1 MSIATTPDQI
11 EIQNSIRSWAK
22 SVDPVDTVRAQET
35 DPDAWKAHWAQLAE
49 LGIFGVAVAEEYGGA
64 GAEILDLACMLEEAT
79 ARMAPGPVLSTTVAG
94 VLVSRAGGEVASALG
109 ETIAEG
115 GLPVGVCLGHGVATL
130 KGSTTE
136 GPTTEDTTTGGSTTE
151 GSTTVSGDPGVAY
164 GGTTGGGILLA
175 VEIGGQTR
183 WALLDGDTEGL
194 RVTAATP
201 YDLSASIGHVT
212 LEDVRIPDDRIL
224 DGITTDHVHQLFVTL
239 AAAEAAGVADYTLT
253 TAVEYAKIREQFGR
267 TIGSFQSIKHLAAD
281 MLCRT
286 EQIRAAAW
294 DAAAAA
300 EDLLAKDSE
309 LPVAAA
315 VAGALAFDNAVRNA
329 QDCIQILGGIGFTFE
344 HDAHF
349 YMRRAGAL
357 RQAIGGSAR
366 WRRSLAELTLAGARR
381 HLEIDLSEV
390 EGLDSRREEIRAL
403 VATVAAV
410 SGDERKRALADTGL
424 FMPHLPE
431 PWGLGASPA
440 EQLLIDEE
448 LEAAGVSRHNIT
460 IGGWAVPTI
469 LQAAPEHADRLV
481 RGTMAGEITWCQL
494 FSEPGAGSDLAALR
508 ATAEKVDGGW
518 RINGQKVWTSLAREA
533 DWAMCLARTDP
544 DAPKHKGITYF
555 LVDMKSEGIRTRP
568 LREITGEALFNEVYL
583 EDLFVPDEFQVGQV
597 NDGWKIARTTLA
609 NERVAMGG
617 GSSLGEAA
625 EEIIGLIRAAGAQE
639 DALVLDELGRHVAD
653 GVVGSLL
660 DLRTALRTLSG
671 SGPGAESSVRK
682 IVGVRH
688 RQDIAEFGLELTGTG
703 GVEFTE
709 QGRKFLMV
717 RCLSIAGGT
726 EQVLLNVVG
735 ERILGLPRD

>member
-1 MSIATTPDQI
+1 MSIATTPDQA
-11 EIQNSIRSWAK
+11 EIQSSIKAWAK
-22 SVDPVDTVRAQET
+22 AADPVSTVRAQES
-35 DPDAWKAHWAQLAE
+35 DPDAWKALWPQLAE
-49 LGIFGVAVAEEYGGA
+49 LGLFGVAVAEEHGGA
-64 GAEILDLACMLEEAT
+64 GAEVVDLACMLEAAA
-79 ARMAPGPVLSTTVAG
+79 ARMAPGPIMSTALAG
-94 VLVSRAGGEVASALG
+94 VLVSRAGGAVAAALG
-109 ETIAEG
+109 ETLAEG
-115 GLPVGVCLGHGVATL
+115 GLPVGVCLGF
-130 KGSTTE
+130 GSTTL
-136 GPTTEDTTTGGSTTE
+136 DGSGAVT
-151 GSTTVSGDPGVAY
+151 GDPGLAY
-164 GGTTGGGILLA
+164 GGTVGGGLLLP
-175 VEIGGQTR
+175 VEVGGDTR
-183 WALLDGDTEGL
+183 WALLEAGTEG
-194 RVTAATP
+194 VTLTPSTP
-201 YDLSASIGHVT
+201 YDISASVARVSLANVAIPESRV
-212 LEDVRIPDDRIL
+212 LE
-224 DGITTDHVHQLFVTL
+224 GITTDHVHQLFATL
-239 AAAEAAGVADYTLT
+239 AAAEAAGVAEYTLT

-286 EQIRAAAW
+286 EQVRALAW
-294 DAAAAA
+294 DAAVAA
-300 EDLLAKDSE
+300 EDLGAADSE

-315 VAGALAFDNAVRNA
+315 VAGALAFDNAVRNS

-349 YMRRAGAL
+349 YLRRAGAL
-357 RQAIGGSAR
+357 RQAIGGAAR
-366 WRRSLAELTLAGARR
+366 WRRSLAELTLAGRRR
-381 HLEIDLSEV
+381 HLDIDLSV
-390 EGLDSRREEIRAL
+390 IDGIDARRAEIRAL
-403 VATVAAV
+403 VARVAAV
-410 SGDERKRALADTGL
+410 DGDERKRALADTGL

-440 EQLLIDEE
+440 EQLMIDEE
-448 LEAAGVSRHNIT
+448 LEAAGVARHDIT

-481 RGTMAGEITWCQL
+481 RDTMAGTVKWCQL

-508 ATAEKVDGGW
+508 TTAEKVEGGW
-518 RINGQKVWTSLAREA
+518 KLNGQKVWTSLAREA

-544 DAPKHKGITYF
+544 GAPKHKGITYF
-555 LVDMKSEGIRTRP
+555 LVDMRSEGIRTSP
-568 LREITGEALFNEVYL
+568 LREITGEALFNEVFL
-583 EDLFVPDEFQVGQV
+583 EDLFVPDEFQVGTV

-617 GSSLGEAA
+617 GSSLGDAA
-625 EEIIGLIRAAGAQE
+625 EEIIGLIEAAGVSG
-639 DALVLDELGRHVAD
+639 DAVVLDELGKHIAD

-660 DLRTALRTLSG
+660 DLRTALRTLAG
-671 SGPGAESSVRK
+671 AGPGAESSVRK

-688 RQDIAEFGLELTGTG
+688 RQDIAEFGLELTGTA

>member
-1 MSIATTPDQI
+1 MSIATTPDQT
-11 EIQNSIRSWAK
+11 EIQNSIKAWARSA
-22 SVDPVDTVRAQET
+22 DPVATVRAQEE
-35 DPDAWKAHWAQLAE
+35 DPEAWKALWPQLAE
-49 LGIFGVAVAEEYGGA
+49 LGLFGVAIAEEHGGA
-64 GAEILDLACMLEEAT
+64 GAEIVDLACMLEEAA
-79 ARMAPGPVLSTTVAG
+79 ARMAPGPVLSTALTG
-94 VLVSRAGGEVASALG
+94 VLVSRAGGAVARALG
-109 ETIAEG
+109 ETLAEG
-115 GLPVGVCLGHGVATL
+115 GLPVGVCLGIGIATL
-130 KGSTTE
+130 DGSGEVT
-136 GPTTEDTTTGGSTTE
+136 
-151 GSTTVSGDPGVAY
+151 GDPGVAY
-164 GGTTGGGILLA
+164 GGTPGGGLLLP
-175 VEIGGQTR
+175 VVVDGTTR
-183 WALLDGDTEGL
+183 WALLEAGTPGL
-194 RVTAATP
+194 TVTPATP
-201 YDLSASIGHVT
+201 YDISASIGHVSLQGVT
-212 LEDVRIPDDRIL
+212 IPADRVLEGV
-224 DGITTDHVHQLFVTL
+224 TTEDVHQLFVTL
-239 AAAEAAGVADYTLT
+239 AAAEAAGVADYTLA
-253 TAVEYAKIREQFGR
+253 TAVDYAKIREQFGR

-286 EQIRAAAW
+286 EQVRALAW

-300 EDLLAKDSE
+300 EDLLAGDSE

-315 VAGALAFDNAVRNA
+315 VAGALAFDNAVRNS

-366 WRRSLAELTLAGARR
+366 WRRSLAELTLAGKRR
-381 HLEIDLSEV
+381 HLDIDLSEI
-390 EGLDSRREEIRAL
+390 EGLDAKREDIRAL
-403 VATVAAV
+403 VAKVAAV
-410 SGDERKRALADTGL
+410 EGDERKRALADTGL

-440 EQLLIDEE
+440 VQLLIDEE
-448 LEAAGVSRHNIT
+448 LEAAGVSRHDIT

-469 LQAAPEHADRLV
+469 LQAAPEHADLLV
-481 RGTMAGEITWCQL
+481 RDTMAGAIRWCQL

-508 ATAEKVDGGW
+508 TTAEKVDGGW
-518 RINGQKVWTSLAREA
+518 KLNGQKVWTSLAREA
-533 DWAMCLARTDP
+533 DWAMCLARTDK

-555 LVDMKSEGIRTRP
+555 LVDMRSEGIRTRP

-583 EDLFVPDEFQVGQV
+583 EDLFVPDEFQVGTV

-617 GSSLGEAA
+617 GSSLGDAA
-625 EEIIGLIRAAGAQE
+625 EEIIGLINAAGVAD
-639 DALVLDELGRHVAD
+639 DALVLDEFGKHVAD
-653 GVVGSLL
+653 GVVGNLL
-660 DLRTALRTLSG
+660 DLRTALRSLAG

-688 RQDIAEFGLELTGTG
+688 RQDIAEFGLQLTGTG

>member
-1 MSIATTPDQI
+1 MSIATTPDQT
-11 EIQNSIRSWAK
+11 EIQNSIKAWAK
-22 SVDPVDTVRAQET
+22 SADPVATVRVQEK
-35 DPDAWKAHWAQLAE
+35 DPEAWKAVWPRLAE
-49 LGIFGVAVAEEYGGA
+49 LGLFGVAIAEEHGGA
-64 GAEILDLACMLEEAT
+64 GAEIVDLACMLEEA
-79 ARMAPGPVLSTTVAG
+79 AAKMAPGPVLSTALTG
-94 VLVSRAGGEVASALG
+94 VLVSRAGGAVANALG

-115 GLPVGVCLGHGVATL
+115 GLPVGVCLGIGTATL
-130 KGSTTE
+130 DGSGEIT
-136 GPTTEDTTTGGSTTE
+136 
-151 GSTTVSGDPGVAY
+151 GDPGVAY
-164 GGTTGGGILLA
+164 GGTPGGGLLLP
-175 VEIGGQTR
+175 VEVDGATR
-183 WALLDGDTEGL
+183 WALLEAGTPGL
-194 RVTAATP
+194 TVTPATP
-201 YDLSASIGHVT
+201 YDISASIGHVSLQGVT
-212 LEDVRIPDDRIL
+212 IPADRVLEGV
-224 DGITTDHVHQLFVTL
+224 TTAHVHQLFVTL
-239 AAAEAAGVADYTLT
+239 AAAEAAGVADYTLA
-253 TAVEYAKIREQFGR
+253 TAVDYAKIREQFGR

-286 EQIRAAAW
+286 EQVRALAW

-300 EDLLAKDSE
+300 EDLLAGDSE

-315 VAGALAFDNAVRNA
+315 VAGALAFDNAVRNS

-366 WRRSLAELTLAGARR
+366 WRRSLAELTLSGRRR
-381 HLEIDLSEV
+381 HLDIDLSEID
-390 EGLDSRREEIRAL
+390 GLDAKREDIRAL

-410 SGDERKRALADTGL
+410 EGDERKRALADTGL

-431 PWGLGASPA
+431 PWGLGAGPA

-448 LEAAGVSRHNIT
+448 LEAAGVTRHDIT

-469 LQAAPEHADRLV
+469 LQAAPEHADLLV
-481 RGTMAGEITWCQL
+481 RDTMAGKIRWCQL

-508 ATAEKVDGGW
+508 TTAEKVDGGW
-518 RINGQKVWTSLAREA
+518 KLNGQKVWTSLAREA
-533 DWAMCLARTDP
+533 DWAMCLARTDS

-555 LVDMKSEGIRTRP
+555 LVDMRSEGIRTRP

-583 EDLFVPDEFQVGQV
+583 EDLFVPDEFQVGTV

-617 GSSLGEAA
+617 GSSLGDAA
-625 EEIIGLIRAAGAQE
+625 EEIIGLINAAGVAD
-639 DALVLDELGRHVAD
+639 DALVLDEFGKHVAD
-653 GVVGSLL
+653 GVVGNLL
-660 DLRTALRTLSG
+660 DLRTALRSLAG

-688 RQDIAEFGLELTGTG
+688 RQDIAEFGLQLTGTG

>member
-1 MSIATTPDQI
+1 MSIATTPDQT
-11 EIQNSIRSWAK
+11 EIQNSIKAWAK
-22 SVDPVDTVRAQET
+22 SADPVATVRVQET
-35 DPDAWKAHWAQLAE
+35 DPDAWKAHWPQLAE
-49 LGIFGVAVAEEYGGA
+49 LGLFGVAIAEEHGGA
-64 GAEILDLACMLEEAT
+64 GAEIVDLACMLEEAA
-79 ARMAPGPVLSTTVAG
+79 ARMTPGPILSTALAG
-94 VLVSRAGGEVASALG
+94 VLVSRAGGAVAAALS

-115 GLPVGVCLGHGVATL
+115 GLAVGVCLGFGAPTL
-130 KGSTTE
+130 DGSAAV
-136 GPTTEDTTTGGSTTE
+136 TGN
-151 GSTTVSGDPGVAY
+151 PGVAY
-164 GGTTGGGILLA
+164 GGTAEGGILLP
-175 VEIGGQTR
+175 VEVDGQVR
-183 WALLDGDTEGL
+183 WALLEGGTEGL
-194 RVTAATP
+194 TVTPATP
-201 YDLSASIGHVT
+201 YDFSASIGHVS
-212 LEDVRIPDDRIL
+212 LEGVRIPEDRIL
-224 DGITTDHVHQLFVTL
+224 EGVSTDLVHQLFVTL

-286 EQIRAAAW
+286 EQVRALAW
-294 DAAAAA
+294 DAAVAA
-300 EDLLAKDSE
+300 EDLDAAASE

-315 VAGALAFDNAVRNA
+315 VAGALAFDNAVTNS
-329 QDCIQILGGIGFTFE
+329 QDCIQILGGIGYTFE
-344 HDAHF
+344 HNAHF

-357 RQAIGGSAR
+357 RQAVGGASR
-366 WRRSLAELTLAGARR
+366 WRRSLAELTLAGGRR
-381 HLEIDLSEV
+381 HLRIDLSGI
-390 EGLDSRREEIRAL
+390 EGIDAKREEVKAL
-403 VATVAAV
+403 VARVAAV
-410 SGDERKRALADTGL
+410 DGDERKQALADTGL

-431 PWGLGASPA
+431 PWGLGAAPA
-440 EQLLIDEE
+440 EQLMIDEE
-448 LEAAGVSRHNIT
+448 LESAGVPRHNIT

-469 LQAAPEHADRLV
+469 LQAAPQHAELLV
-481 RGTMAGEITWCQL
+481 RDTMAGKVQWCQL

-508 ATAEKVDGGW
+508 TTAEKVDGGW
-518 RINGQKVWTSLAREA
+518 KLNGQKVWTSLAREA
-533 DWAMCLARTDP
+533 DWAMCLARTDK

-555 LVDMKSEGIRTRP
+555 LVDMRSAGISTRP
-568 LREITGEALFNEVYL
+568 LREITGEALFNEVDL
-583 EDLFVPDEFQVGQV
+583 EDLFVPDEFQIGQV
-597 NDGWKIARTTLA
+597 NDGWKIARATLA

-617 GSSLGEAA
+617 GSSLGDAA
-625 EEIIGLIRAAGAQE
+625 EEIIGLINAAGVSD
-639 DALVLDELGRHVAD
+639 DALVLDELGKHIAD

-660 DLRTALRTLSG
+660 DLRTALRTLAG